1 MIKNDNYNNNGSNNG
16 ISIEVINFKKIETT
30 WHEYR

>member
-30 WHEYR
+30 

>member
-16 ISIEVINFKKIETT
+16 ISIEVINSKKIETT
-30 WHEYR
+30 